1 VEKLALIARLKDGA
15 ESRAQELVRQGPP
28 FELTEAGIRRHTV
41 FVSAREVVFV
51 FEGDDVA
58 SRISDVVDEP
68 FSWPLH
74 DALDAWKPLVDGPP
88 RIARPAFDWE
98 RT

>member
-15 ESRAQELVRQGPP
+15 EPAAQKLVREGPP
-28 FELTEAGIRRHTV
+28 FDLAEAGLRRHTV

-58 SRISDVVDEP
+58 SQISAVVDEP
-68 FSWPLH
+68 FAWPVH
-74 DALDAWKPLVDGPP
+74 DALEAWKPLVDGPP